1 MAILKKLKKGLKK
14 AAKVAIPVGAALL
27 AARALKRR
35 NTDTGLSGTSD
46 YSPNKDDGFL
56 ASAAAGGASL
66 AKQDR
71 MAKAVK
77 AMTSNDAYSD
87 DTKPSNLGNMRPTP
101 RKRNMYSPNDF
112 GLGPYDMAK
121 GGRAGLKGG
130 GKVRGCGIAKRGLGR
145 AMKKG
150 KR

>member
-14 AAKVAIPVGAALL
+14 AAKFAIPVGAALL
-27 AARALKRR
+27 AAKGMKNKKLLGATEDGKGGIDTTRRAL
-35 NTDTGLSGTSD
+35 
-46 YSPNKDDGFL
+46 
-56 ASAAAGGASL
+56 
-66 AKQDR
+66 Q
-71 MAKAVK
+71 

-87 DTKPSNLGNMRPTP
+87 DTMPAMLSKNMGIRGRDSILAKPGINRIVD
-101 RKRNMYSPNDF
+101 Y
-112 GLGPYDMAK
+112 MAK
-121 GGRAGLKGG
+121 GGRAGHKSG

>member
-27 AARALKRR
+27 AARAMKNKKLLGATEDGKGGIDTTRR
-35 NTDTGLSGTSD
+35 AL
-46 YSPNKDDGFL
+46 
-56 ASAAAGGASL
+56 
-66 AKQDR
+66 Q
-71 MAKAVK
+71 
-77 AMTSNDAYSD
+77 AMTSNDAYND
-87 DTKPSNLGNMRPTP
+87 DTMPGMLS
-101 RKRNMYSPNDF
+101 RNMGMKGRDSILAKPGINRIVDY
-112 GLGPYDMAK
+112 MAK
-121 GGRAGLKGG
+121 GGRAGHKSG